1 MVLAH
6 HVSMIVKGVAGYA
19 SVCDRSNRGRAMI
32 DRKSG
37 LHLRNRVPAK
47 IQSNSINRG
56 IGNLPALFAAALA
69 ALCHCVPGYPK
80 AGLRCMVPISKSAVA
95 DVYS

>member
-1 MVLAH
+1 MKLQ
-6 HVSMIVKGVAGYA
+6 
-19 SVCDRSNRGRAMI
+19 
-32 DRKSG
+32 
-37 LHLRNRVPAK
+37 LRLCIGIIEFQSK
-47 IQSNSINRG
+47 IQSNSINRR

-69 ALCHCVPGYPK
+69 ALWPLCVPGYPK